1 MIINQNLITMKAHF
15 LLPLLVLVSMMLATT
30 VNAQDQATRPSPP
43 VENKVIIAG
52 SVNVIV
58 NYSSPAVKG
67 RKIWGDLVPYGE
79 IWRTGANEATTF
91 EFSRDVIIGGQRLP
105 AGKYSFFTIPGEKS
119 WTLIFNKEPNQWG
132 SYNYKQEMDA
142 LRVNV
147 KPKASKSFNERLLI
161 SLNNKGKGVLAWE
174 KVEVHFT
181 VKPL

>member
-1 MIINQNLITMKAHF
+1 MKTQF
-15 LLPLLVLVSMMLATT
+15 LLPLLMLGVVLFAGSA
-30 VNAQDQATRPSPP
+30 NAQDKTTRPSPP
-43 VENKVIIAG
+43 VENKVIIGG

-79 IWRTGANEATTF
+79 VWRTGANEATTM
-91 EFSRDVIIGGQRLP
+91 EFSRDVLISGQRLP
-105 AGKYSFFTIPGEKS
+105 AGKYAFFTIPGEKS

-142 LRVNV
+142 LRVDV
-147 KPKASKSFNERLLI
+147 KSKASKSFNERLSITI
-161 SLNNKGKGVLAWE
+161 SNKGKAAVAWE
-174 KVEVHFT
+174 NVEVHFT

>member
-1 MIINQNLITMKAHF
+1 MKTYLYFSLFFIVAMASGAQ
-15 LLPLLVLVSMMLATT
+15 VY
-30 VNAQDQATRPSPP
+30 AQDKAMRPSPL
-43 VENKVIIAG
+43 VEYKVIIGGA
-52 SVNVIV
+52 VNVMV

-67 RKIWGDLVPYGE
+67 RKVWGDLVPFGE
-79 IWRTGANEATTF
+79 VWRTGANEATVF
-91 EFSRDVIIGGQRLP
+91 EVSRDVLVNGQRLP
-105 AGKYSFFTIPGEKS
+105 AGKYAFFTIPGEKS

-147 KPKASKSFNERLLI
+147 KPKASKTFNERLTI
-161 SLNNKGKGVLAWE
+161 TVSNKGKAMLAWE